1 MIPRLN
7 PSLIFLVKKQVVTWS
22 KELKNPPWV
31 ASPAAKTLAQGI
43 RNSCPKMAAAL
54 EKAGILEPWAEML
67 HDQILAVKLENR
79 KAGMSV
85 SEAESQARMELV
97 PSTPEMEADWLEA
110 NSQHTA
116 PAEQATA

>member
-1 MIPRLN
+1 MEPRLN
-7 PSLIFLVKKQVVTWS
+7 PSLIVLVKKQAATWS

-54 EKAGILEPWAEML
+54 EAAGILEPWAEML
-67 HDQILAVKLENR
+67 HDQVLEVKLENR
-79 KAGMSV
+79 KAGMTA
-85 SEAESQARMELV
+85 SEAESQARLELI

-110 NSQHTA
+110 NSRPIA
-116 PAEQATA
+116 PEGLATA